1 MQYLKEKKFSQD
13 FSDKLKR
20 YIGVDF
26 VLLFF
31 TFLFFLYFVYL
42 LFFGEKNIFRLIQKE
57 KYRAN
62 LQSQITELKRENRIL
77 QERIRYLKNDRFF
90 IEKKAREDL
99 GLVKEGEEI
108 YIIVDR
114 ESKKPKKEQRW
125 IDKVIQKYQE
135 FRLR

>member
-1 MQYLKEKKFSQD
+1 MQYLKEKRFSQD
-13 FSDKLKR
+13 FSDRLKR

-26 VLLFF
+26 VLLFL
-31 TFLFFLYFVYL
+31 TLLFFLYFVYL

-57 KYRAN
+57 RYRAN
-62 LQSQITELKRENRIL
+62 LQSQITELKEENKALEEKIH
-77 QERIRYLKNDRFF
+77 YLKNDRFF

-114 ESKKPKKEQRW
+114 KSRKPKKEQRW

>member
-31 TFLFFLYFVYL
+31 TFLFFLYFIYL